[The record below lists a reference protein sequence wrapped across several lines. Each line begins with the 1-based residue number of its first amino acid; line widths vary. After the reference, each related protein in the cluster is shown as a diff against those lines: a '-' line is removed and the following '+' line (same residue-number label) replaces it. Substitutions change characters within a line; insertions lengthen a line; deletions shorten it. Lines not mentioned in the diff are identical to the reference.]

1 MNWLYSFIAAFALIF
16 VMPVVNNYDTV
27 KVLVSDIKDA
37 VVRELSTSELA
48 QIFDQQV
55 VSQMLDG
62 SFFFGDSAVSGD
74 SSSGSSGGSSNTGGS
89 SSGNT
94 GGATGGSGT
103 SSGSGSSGT
112 TSTAIPYTEEQQKYK
127 KQWEQRYKDSVSART
142 MLLLAT
148 EVYTGSIQEIMF
160 SSMPIKKGKVDGWT
174 LVSRYP
180 DNKMGNTLAGTTAA
194 LWVNNLDKETY
205 CLSIAGTDQLGDM
218 LQYIPME
225 TSATRAKQQIEV
237 DEIAS
242 SMNKVIQNNKSK
254 MGLGDVKKLYLTGHS
269 LGAFLAMSL
278 GTDLIDSSIAAKNGT
293 KTNALTKVSD
303 IGPSLKVNNVYTYT
317 FAGPG
322 LMIEIPKDMPNSI
335 KTLLGVGNVIPDWSK
350 EKIANNKDGAYNKN
364 LIQYTNTRDVVPNL
378 YKLGNYAAALVLD
391 WWGTEDIKN
400 LFVHLGK
407 EYETTSKKYTL
418 ADSYSFIRRFNVFDG
433 DSLLTTGLNT
443 SAVVLGLQYHLAC
456 TYLEQLDKG
465 KFTLIN

>member
-16 VMPVVNNYDTV
+16 VMPVVNNYDAV
-27 KVLVSDIKDA
+27 KVIVRDVKDA
-37 VVRELSTSELA
+37 VVRELSASELT

-55 VSQMLDG
+55 VSQILDG
-62 SFFFGDSAVSGD
+62 SFFFGDGAVSGD
-74 SSSGSSGGSSNTGGS
+74 SGSQSGGGLGTGFENTGGS
-89 SSGNT
+89 SDNNTGNSGN
-94 GGATGGSGT
+94 
-103 SSGSGSSGT
+103 SGT
-112 TSTAIPYTEEQQKYK
+112 TKPKLTDEQKKYQAQLEKKYK
-127 KQWEQRYKDSVSART
+127 ESVSART

-148 EVYTGSIQEIMF
+148 EVYTGNIQEITYN
-160 SSMPIKKGKVDGWT
+160 SMPLKRGKVDGWT

-180 DNKMGNTLAGTTAA
+180 DNKAGNTLAGTTAA

-225 TSATRAKQQIEV
+225 TSNTRAKQQREV

-242 SMNKVIQNNKSK
+242 SMNKVVQSNKSK
-254 MGLGDVKKLYLTGHS
+254 MGLGEIKKLYLTGHS

-278 GTDLIDSSIAAKNGT
+278 GTDLIDYNIAINKGV
-293 KTNALTKVSD
+293 KSNALTKVSD
-303 IGPSLKVNNVYTYT
+303 IGPSLRVNNVYTYT

-322 LMIEIPKDMPNSI
+322 LMTEIPADMPSAI
-335 KTLLGVGNVIPDWSK
+335 KSFLGVGNVIPEWSR
-350 EKIANNKDGAYNKN
+350 EKLANNKDGAYDKN

-378 YKLGNYAAALVLD
+378 YKLGNYLAAVVLD
-391 WWGTEDIKN
+391 WWGTSDIKN

-418 ADSYSFIRRFNVFDG
+418 ADTYAFIRKFNIFDG
-433 DSLLTTGLNT
+433 DAIMTTGLNT
-443 SAVVLGLQYHLAC
+443 AAGVLGLQYHLPF

>member
-16 VMPVVNNYDTV
+16 VMPVVNNYDAV
-27 KVLVSDIKDA
+27 KVIVRDVKDA
-37 VVRELSTSELA
+37 VVRELSASELT

-55 VSQMLDG
+55 ISQILDG
-62 SFFFGDSAVSGD
+62 SFFFGDGAVSGD
-74 SSSGSSGGSSNTGGS
+74 SGSQ
-89 SSGNT
+89 
-94 GGATGGSGT
+94 
-103 SSGSGSSGT
+103 GSGSSGT
-112 TSTAIPYTEEQQKYK
+112 GFENTGGSSNDNNTGNSGNSGTTKPKLTDEQKKYQAQLEKKYK
-127 KQWEQRYKDSVSART
+127 ESVSART

-148 EVYTGSIQEIMF
+148 EVYTGNIQEIMYY
-160 SSMPIKKGKVDGWT
+160 SMPVKKGKVDGWT

-180 DNKMGNTLAGTTAA
+180 DNKAGNTLAGTTAA

-225 TSATRAKQQIEV
+225 TSNTRAKQQKEV

-242 SMNKVIQNNKSK
+242 SMNKVVQSNKSK
-254 MGLGDVKKLYLTGHS
+254 MGLGEIKKLYLTGHS

-278 GTDLIDSSIAAKNGT
+278 GTDLIDYNIATNKGV
-293 KTNALTKVSD
+293 KSNALTKVSD
-303 IGPSLKVNNVYTYT
+303 IGPSLRVNNVYTYT

-322 LMIEIPKDMPNSI
+322 LMTEIPADMPSAV
-335 KTLLGVGNVIPDWSK
+335 KSFLGVGNVIPEWSR
-350 EKIANNKDGAYNKN
+350 EKLANNKDGAYDKN

-378 YKLGNYAAALVLD
+378 YKLGNYTAAVVLD
-391 WWGTEDIKN
+391 WWGTSDIKN

-418 ADSYSFIRRFNVFDG
+418 ADTYAFIRRFNILDG
-433 DSLLTTGLNT
+433 DGIMTTGLNT
-443 SAVVLGLQYHLAC
+443 AAGVLGLQYHLC
-456 TYLEQLDKG
+456 FIYLEQLDKG